1 MCFLANPAKKYF
13 WIVQPHRIHL
23 ERLRYL
29 KDKEFEF
36 LEKLKRRFLKTAQ
49 KFFGNKD
56 VMEPAKPKK
65 AAAKTYTLDSSRGS
79 YEPSNIG
86 YYCGVGHCS
95 WRRVLAWE
103 KQIKEWYK

>member
-1 MCFLANPAKKYF
+1 
-13 WIVQPHRIHL
+13 
-23 ERLRYL
+23 
-29 KDKEFEF
+29 
-36 LEKLKRRFLKTAQ
+36 
-49 KFFGNKD
+49 
-56 VMEPAKPKK
+56 MEPAKPKK